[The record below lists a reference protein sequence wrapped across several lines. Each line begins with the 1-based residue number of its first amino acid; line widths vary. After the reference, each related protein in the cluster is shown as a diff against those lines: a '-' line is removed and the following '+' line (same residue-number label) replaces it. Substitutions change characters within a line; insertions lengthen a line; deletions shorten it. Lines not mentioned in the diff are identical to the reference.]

1 MALRL
6 DLKPYEGFLINGALI
21 RNGARKTDFLIE
33 TQCKFLRESEV
44 VKESEAD
51 TPAKMLCV
59 TLQMLYLADD
69 PAEADDLLTRQATAL
84 LRARP
89 ALAPFLVAIQD
100 EIAER
105 RYHKAL
111 KRGRDLVRQER
122 LLLDAEETSH
132 VVSTGGPVGSKLE
145 ILD

>member
-21 RNGARKTDFLIE
+21 RNGARRTDFLIE

-44 VKESEAD
+44 IKESEAD

-69 PAEADDLLTRQATAL
+69 PAEADDLLTRQATEL
-84 LRARP
+84 LIARP
-89 ALAPFLVAIQD
+89 ALAPFLVAIRD

-105 RYHKAL
+105 RFHKAL
-111 KRGRDLVRQER
+111 KRGRDLVRHER
-122 LLLDAEETSH
+122 LLIEAEAQ
-132 VVSTGGPVGSKLE
+132 
-145 ILD
+145 